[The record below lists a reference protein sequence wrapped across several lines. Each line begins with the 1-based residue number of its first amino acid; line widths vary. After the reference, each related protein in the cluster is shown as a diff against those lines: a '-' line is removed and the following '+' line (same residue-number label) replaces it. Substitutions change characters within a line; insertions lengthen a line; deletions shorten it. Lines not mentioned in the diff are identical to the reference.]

1 MLLDDGYWPA
11 FSTVRSRST
20 NAEWEYIGEGFIKEM
35 DFSRVRIRLNVAD
48 EGDKDEIIGEWKGE
62 SKVFLSQSMV
72 RQPPLRGRQ
81 CGYLRRMLK
90 YNLIGWPYDLYSP
103 GPRWQ

>member
-1 MLLDDGYWPA
+1 MSKKARLEMLLDDGYWPA

-72 RQPPLRGRQ
+72 RQPPL
-81 CGYLRRMLK
+81 
-90 YNLIGWPYDLYSP
+90 
-103 GPRWQ
+103 